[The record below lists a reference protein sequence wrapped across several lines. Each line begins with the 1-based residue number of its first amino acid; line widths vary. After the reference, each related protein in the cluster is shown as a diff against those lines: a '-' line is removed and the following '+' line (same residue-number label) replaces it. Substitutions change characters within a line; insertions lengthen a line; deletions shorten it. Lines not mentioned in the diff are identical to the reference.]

1 MHLSPFIQWRDQ
13 IPLNPDLVSKKF
25 TCELPCIKE
34 IYTQLWS
41 PRLLPFKCEVLL
53 SQIQQQKT
61 FSLRVILLFT
71 VKASLVALLKAQRFL
86 CPRILCVFSYMK
98 KGGFMLQTL
107 TSWCNSSTYYDW
119 LSFYHRR
126 LIDTVQPSVR
136 LAKNLSVWLVNTW
149 SLNSHKMSITLFR
162 Y

>member
-1 MHLSPFIQWRDQ
+1 MHLNPFIPWQDQ

-41 PRLLPFKCEVLL
+41 PDCFPLNVKFCSHKFSNR
-53 SQIQQQKT
+53 KT

-86 CPRILCVFSYMK
+86 CPRIFCVFSYMK

-107 TSWCNSSTYYDW
+107 TSWYNSSTYYNW

-126 LIDTVQPSVR
+126 LLLTQF
-136 LAKNLSVWLVNTW
+136 NLRYVWQKTCQ
-149 SLNSHKMSITLFR
+149 
-162 Y
+162 YD

>member
-1 MHLSPFIQWRDQ
+1 MHLNPFIPWQDQ
-13 IPLNPDLVSKKF
+13 IPLNPDLMSKKF

-41 PRLLPFKCEVLL
+41 PDCFPLNVKFCSPKFSNR
-53 SQIQQQKT
+53 KT

-71 VKASLVALLKAQRFL
+71 VKASLVAPLKAQRFL
-86 CPRILCVFSYMK
+86 CPQILCVFSHMK

-107 TSWCNSSTYYDW
+107 TSWYNSSTYYDW